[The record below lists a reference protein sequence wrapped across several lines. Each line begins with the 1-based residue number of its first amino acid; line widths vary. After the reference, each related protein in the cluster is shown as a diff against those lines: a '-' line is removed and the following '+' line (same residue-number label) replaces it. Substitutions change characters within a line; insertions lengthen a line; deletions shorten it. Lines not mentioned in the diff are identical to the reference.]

1 MKTNRLNSIKNIR
14 EFSCTFGTWTHHH
27 YLHFKQKEVW
37 PQKDSAHALETF
49 NITSN
54 NRWHALKNNTV
65 SVDPSYYNKIE
76 NKMVLR
82 ENQLVLLKWKRFSW
96 SLQLSSNYRSACTKQ
111 CFYTIYGCRLPL
123 PLSYSRDNHSML
135 PHALPMT
142 LLVRASVYMLELCWI
157 QTEI

>member
-1 MKTNRLNSIKNIR
+1 MKTNRLSSIKNIR

-27 YLHFKQKEVW
+27 SDHKKTVHMPLRHSTSLQTTDGMHWRTTQSLWILV
-37 PQKDSAHALETF
+37 
-49 NITSN
+49 IT
-54 NRWHALKNNTV
+54 
-65 SVDPSYYNKIE
+65 IE
-76 NKMVLR
+76 NKMALR

-142 LLVRASVYMLELCWI
+142 LLVQASVYMPELCWI